1 MNKKKYLLDSNICVH
16 LLRGRRDLSAHFLRV
31 GWENC
36 SISEITFIELLY
48 GAECSRS
55 VDAAKREVLSLCSDL
70 EIIPISGIIEAFA
83 REKAELRKKG
93 QLIDDF
99 DLLIGMTAQV
109 YGYTLVTENVKHL
122 SRISNIEIENWI
134 SR

>member
-1 MNKKKYLLDSNICVH
+1 MRQRYNFYSSYPHKF
-16 LLRGRRDLSAHFLRV
+16 SA
-31 GWENC
+31 
-36 SISEITFIELLY
+36 
-48 GAECSRS
+48 
-55 VDAAKREVLSLCSDL
+55 D
-70 EIIPISGIIEAFA
+70 PISGIIEAFA